1 MLRACLIM
9 LANLQRY
16 HRPSTLSE
24 AITALKQ
31 TPDTTAVLAGGTH
44 LIETGSDSI
53 TDLVDITHLGLDFIR
68 RDASQI
74 CIGATTSLQQII
86 DSSVIQQV
94 ADGILAKACRMTT
107 VSRMRRNVSTI
118 GGEVVAAVP
127 SSGVTVALL
136 ALGAR
141 ISVVGDFEQT
151 VSLDTFYEQAPQP
164 LHGAIIT
171 EVVIPSPPPQTRA
184 AFLSL
189 GAIASSLPII
199 HVAAMV
205 ALQPI
210 GCQIARLAVGAAT
223 RKPMRLASA
232 EALLIG
238 HQLDEAT
245 INEAAAAAAASIDPI
260 DDVRASATYR
270 RQMCRVL
277 VRRALEQ
284 LRQ

>member
-94 ADGILAKACRMTT
+94 ADGILATACRMTT

-118 GGEVVAAVP
+118 GGEVVAAAP

-141 ISVVGDFEQT
+141 LCVVGDFEQT
-151 VSLDTFYEQAPQP
+151 VSLDTFYEEAPQP
-164 LHGAIIT
+164 LRGAIIT

-199 HVAAMV
+199 HVGAMV

-238 HQLDEAT
+238 HKLDEAT